1 MRITTNMVYSRNIT
15 SLNNANERLSTAY
28 EQLQSGDKFKTS
40 GEDPSG
46 MSQKMALTKEIDLFK
61 QYGVNGSLLENS
73 LGHEET
79 VLTALNT
86 AMTSAQTLIQKS
98 NDSAVSADDR
108 LAIASE
114 LEGLQKQMFDLMNS
128 KNSQG
133 EFIFGGNQSKT
144 QPFIKDASGNYL
156 FQGDTGQRA
165 DQLLTLRPEELNC
178 IFDTLPTEQGAAL
191 LSSLSA
197 DVAGR
202 LLLRL
207 HASLIGVLQGAIPR
221 RDMLDILRRLG
232 SSERTMLLSRF
243 PEPAQSTFYSLLD
256 WPPESV
262 GANMRHEFLAISD
275 QQTVGSA
282 KQLIH
287 DAWDNAQLF
296 QNLYVVNAEHR
307 LLGSIALKS
316 LLIADPQLPVSD
328 LMDRDT
334 VRINARAD
342 QEMAARLLIDRDIS
356 TLPVEEKGKLVGI
369 FHVDDAADIL
379 ELESTEDA
387 EMQGG
392 SSPLD
397 TPYLQATP
405 WQLWR
410 KRVGW
415 LLILFVAEAYTG
427 TVLRAFEEQLE
438 AAIALAFFIPLLIGT
453 GGNSGTQITTTI
465 VRAMAVGEVSMRNL
479 GTVLKKELS
488 TGLLISAAIAVAA
501 WIRAWSLG
509 VGPEIGMVVT
519 LAIIAIVL
527 WSATVA
533 SIIPMVLRRFR
544 IDPAVVSAPFIATL
558 VDGTGL
564 IIYFEMAK
572 WLLPELQ

>member
-1 MRITTNMVYSRNIT
+1 MKKTQTL
-15 SLNNANERLSTAY
+15 LNRH
-28 EQLQSGDKFKTS
+28 QLLDLA
-40 GEDPSG
+40 
-46 MSQKMALTKEIDLFK
+46 AL
-61 QYGVNGSLLENS
+61 QGWLENN
-73 LGHEET
+73 LDP
-79 VLTALNT
+79 V
-86 AMTSAQTLIQKS
+86 
-98 NDSAVSADDR
+98 
-108 LAIASE
+108 
-114 LEGLQKQMFDLMNS
+114 
-128 KNSQG
+128 
-133 EFIFGGNQSKT
+133 
-144 QPFIKDASGNYL
+144 
-156 FQGDTGQRA
+156 QRA

-316 LLIADPQLPVSD
+316 LLIADPQQPVSD

-519 LAIIAIVL
+519 LTIIAIVL

>member
-1 MRITTNMVYSRNIT
+1 MKKTQTL
-15 SLNNANERLSTAY
+15 LNRH
-28 EQLQSGDKFKTS
+28 QLLDLA
-40 GEDPSG
+40 
-46 MSQKMALTKEIDLFK
+46 AL
-61 QYGVNGSLLENS
+61 QGWLENN
-73 LGHEET
+73 LDP
-79 VLTALNT
+79 V
-86 AMTSAQTLIQKS
+86 
-98 NDSAVSADDR
+98 
-108 LAIASE
+108 
-114 LEGLQKQMFDLMNS
+114 
-128 KNSQG
+128 
-133 EFIFGGNQSKT
+133 
-144 QPFIKDASGNYL
+144 
-156 FQGDTGQRA
+156 QRA
-165 DQLLTLRPEELNC
+165 NQLLTLRPEELNC

-519 LAIIAIVL
+519 LTIIAIVL

>member
-1 MRITTNMVYSRNIT
+1 M
-15 SLNNANERLSTAY
+15 
-28 EQLQSGDKFKTS
+28 KKT
-40 GEDPSG
+40 
-46 MSQKMALTKEIDLFK
+46 
-61 QYGVNGSLLENS
+61 
-73 LGHEET
+73 
-79 VLTALNT
+79 
-86 AMTSAQTLIQKS
+86 QTLLNRHQLL
-98 NDSAVSADDR
+98 D
-108 LAIASE
+108 LAALQGW
-114 LEGLQKQMFDLMNS
+114 LEHNLD
-128 KNSQG
+128 
-133 EFIFGGNQSKT
+133 
-144 QPFIKDASGNYL
+144 PV
-156 FQGDTGQRA
+156 QRA

-178 IFDTLPTEQGAAL
+178 IFDTLPTADGAAL

-197 DVAGR
+197 DCAGR
-202 LLLRL
+202 LLIRL
-207 HASLIGVLQGAIPR
+207 HASIVNVLQGAMPR
-221 RDMLDILRRLG
+221 RDMLAILRRLG
-232 SSERTMLLSRF
+232 SSDCTMLLARF
-243 PEPAQSTFYSLLD
+243 PEQVQSTFYSLLD
-256 WPPESV
+256 WPTESV
-262 GANMRHEFLAISD
+262 GANMRHEFLAIGD
-275 QQTVGSA
+275 QETVGSA

-296 QNLYVVNAEHR
+296 QNLYVVNNDHR
-307 LLGSIALKS
+307 LLGSISLKS
-316 LLIADPQLPVSD
+316 LLIADPQLPVSE
-328 LMDRDT
+328 LMDRET

-342 QEMAARLLIDRDIS
+342 QELAARLLIDRDIS
-356 TLPVEEKGKLVGI
+356 TLPVEDQGKLVGI

-465 VRAMAVGEVSMRNL
+465 VRAMAVGEVSLRNL
-479 GTVLKKELS
+479 GTVLKKEIS
-488 TGLLISAAIAVAA
+488 TGLLISAAIALAA
-501 WIRAWSLG
+501 WVRAWSLG
-509 VGPEIGMVVT
+509 VGPQIGMVVT
-519 LAIIAIVL
+519 LTIIAIVL

-533 SIIPMVLRRFR
+533 SVIPMVLRRFR

-564 IIYFEMAK
+564 IIYFEIAK
-572 WLLPELQ
+572 LLLPELQ

>member
-1 MRITTNMVYSRNIT
+1 M
-15 SLNNANERLSTAY
+15 
-28 EQLQSGDKFKTS
+28 KKT
-40 GEDPSG
+40 
-46 MSQKMALTKEIDLFK
+46 
-61 QYGVNGSLLENS
+61 
-73 LGHEET
+73 
-79 VLTALNT
+79 
-86 AMTSAQTLIQKS
+86 QTLLNRHQLL
-98 NDSAVSADDR
+98 D
-108 LAIASE
+108 LAALQGW
-114 LEGLQKQMFDLMNS
+114 LEHNLD
-128 KNSQG
+128 
-133 EFIFGGNQSKT
+133 
-144 QPFIKDASGNYL
+144 PV
-156 FQGDTGQRA
+156 QRA

-178 IFDTLPTEQGAAL
+178 IFDTLPINEGAAL

-197 DVAGR
+197 DCAGR
-202 LLLRL
+202 LLMRL
-207 HASLIGVLQGAIPR
+207 HASIVSLLQGAMPR
-221 RDMLDILRRLG
+221 RDMLAILRRLG
-232 SSERTMLLSRF
+232 SSDRTMLLARF
-243 PEPAQSTFYSLLD
+243 PEQVQSTFYSLLD
-256 WPPESV
+256 WPTESV
-262 GANMRHEFLAISD
+262 GANMRHEFLAIGD
-275 QQTVGSA
+275 QETVGSA

-296 QNLYVVNAEHR
+296 QNLYVVNNDKR
-307 LLGSIALKS
+307 LLGSISLKS
-316 LLIADPQLPVSD
+316 LLIADPQLPVSE
-328 LMDRDT
+328 LMDREV

-342 QEMAARLLIDRDIS
+342 QELAARLLIDRDLS
-356 TLPVEEKGKLVGI
+356 TLPVEDQGKLVGI

-465 VRAMAVGEVSMRNL
+465 VRAMAVGEVSLRNL
-479 GTVLKKELS
+479 GTVLKKEIS
-488 TGLLISAAIAVAA
+488 TGLLISAAIALAA
-501 WIRAWSLG
+501 WVRAWSLG
-509 VGPEIGMVVT
+509 VGPQIGMVVT
-519 LAIIAIVL
+519 LTIIAIVL

-533 SIIPMVLRRFR
+533 SVIPMVLRRFR
-544 IDPAVVSAPFIATL
+544 IDPAVVSTPFIATL

-564 IIYFEMAK
+564 IIYFEIAK
-572 WLLPELQ
+572 LLLPELQ

>member
-1 MRITTNMVYSRNIT
+1 M
-15 SLNNANERLSTAY
+15 
-28 EQLQSGDKFKTS
+28 KKT
-40 GEDPSG
+40 
-46 MSQKMALTKEIDLFK
+46 
-61 QYGVNGSLLENS
+61 
-73 LGHEET
+73 
-79 VLTALNT
+79 
-86 AMTSAQTLIQKS
+86 QTLLNRHQLL
-98 NDSAVSADDR
+98 D
-108 LAIASE
+108 LAALQGW
-114 LEGLQKQMFDLMNS
+114 LEHNLD
-128 KNSQG
+128 
-133 EFIFGGNQSKT
+133 
-144 QPFIKDASGNYL
+144 PV
-156 FQGDTGQRA
+156 QRA

-178 IFDTLPTEQGAAL
+178 IFDTLPTADGAAL

-197 DVAGR
+197 DCAGR
-202 LLLRL
+202 LLMRL
-207 HASLIGVLQGAIPR
+207 HASIVSVLQGAMPR
-221 RDMLDILRRLG
+221 RDMLAILRRLG
-232 SSERTMLLSRF
+232 SSDRTMLLARF
-243 PEPAQSTFYSLLD
+243 PEQVQSTFYSLLD
-256 WPPESV
+256 WPTESV
-262 GANMRHEFLAISD
+262 GANMRHEFLAIGD
-275 QQTVGSA
+275 QETVGSA

-296 QNLYVVNAEHR
+296 QNLYVVNNDHR
-307 LLGSIALKS
+307 LLGSISLKS
-316 LLIADPQLPVSD
+316 LLIADPQLPVSE
-328 LMDRDT
+328 LMDRET

-342 QEMAARLLIDRDIS
+342 QELAARLLIDRDIS
-356 TLPVEEKGKLVGI
+356 TLPVEDQGKLVGI

-465 VRAMAVGEVSMRNL
+465 VRAMAVGEVSLRNL

-488 TGLLISAAIAVAA
+488 TGLLISAAIALAA
-501 WIRAWSLG
+501 WVRAWSLG
-509 VGPEIGMVVT
+509 VGPQIGMVVT
-519 LAIIAIVL
+519 LTIIAIVL

-533 SIIPMVLRRFR
+533 SVIPMVLRRFR

-564 IIYFEMAK
+564 IIYFEIAK
-572 WLLPELQ
+572 LLLPELQ

>member
-1 MRITTNMVYSRNIT
+1 M
-15 SLNNANERLSTAY
+15 
-28 EQLQSGDKFKTS
+28 KKT
-40 GEDPSG
+40 
-46 MSQKMALTKEIDLFK
+46 
-61 QYGVNGSLLENS
+61 
-73 LGHEET
+73 
-79 VLTALNT
+79 
-86 AMTSAQTLIQKS
+86 QTLLNRHQLL
-98 NDSAVSADDR
+98 D
-108 LAIASE
+108 LAALQGW
-114 LEGLQKQMFDLMNS
+114 LEHNLD
-128 KNSQG
+128 
-133 EFIFGGNQSKT
+133 
-144 QPFIKDASGNYL
+144 PV
-156 FQGDTGQRA
+156 QRA

-178 IFDTLPTEQGAAL
+178 IFDTLPINEGAAL
-191 LSSLSA
+191 LGSLSA
-197 DVAGR
+197 ECAGR
-202 LLLRL
+202 LLMRL
-207 HASLIGVLQGAIPR
+207 HVSIVSLLQGAMPR
-221 RDMLDILRRLG
+221 RDMLAILRRLG
-232 SSERTMLLSRF
+232 SSDRTMLLARF
-243 PEPAQSTFYSLLD
+243 PEQVQSTFYSLLD
-256 WPPESV
+256 WPTESV
-262 GANMRHEFLAISD
+262 GANMRHEFLAIGD
-275 QQTVGSA
+275 QETVGSA

-296 QNLYVVNAEHR
+296 QNLYVVNNDKR
-307 LLGSIALKS
+307 LLGSISLKS
-316 LLIADPQLPVSD
+316 LLIADPQLPVSE
-328 LMDRDT
+328 LMDRET

-342 QEMAARLLIDRDIS
+342 QELAARLLIDRDLS
-356 TLPVEEKGKLVGI
+356 TLPVEDQGKLVGI

-465 VRAMAVGEVSMRNL
+465 VRAMAVGEVSLRNL
-479 GTVLKKELS
+479 GTVLKKEIS
-488 TGLLISAAIAVAA
+488 TGLLISAAIALAA
-501 WIRAWSLG
+501 WVRAWSLG
-509 VGPEIGMVVT
+509 VGPQIGMVVT
-519 LAIIAIVL
+519 LTIIAIVL

-533 SIIPMVLRRFR
+533 SVIPMVLRRFR

-564 IIYFEMAK
+564 IIYFEIAK
-572 WLLPELQ
+572 LLLPELQ

>member
-1 MRITTNMVYSRNIT
+1 MKKTQTL
-15 SLNNANERLSTAY
+15 LNRH
-28 EQLQSGDKFKTS
+28 QLLDLA
-40 GEDPSG
+40 
-46 MSQKMALTKEIDLFK
+46 AL
-61 QYGVNGSLLENS
+61 QGWLENN
-73 LGHEET
+73 LDP
-79 VLTALNT
+79 V
-86 AMTSAQTLIQKS
+86 
-98 NDSAVSADDR
+98 
-108 LAIASE
+108 
-114 LEGLQKQMFDLMNS
+114 
-128 KNSQG
+128 
-133 EFIFGGNQSKT
+133 
-144 QPFIKDASGNYL
+144 
-156 FQGDTGQRA
+156 QRA

-519 LAIIAIVL
+519 LTIIAIVL

-572 WLLPELQ
+572 LLLPELQ

>member
-1 MRITTNMVYSRNIT
+1 M
-15 SLNNANERLSTAY
+15 
-28 EQLQSGDKFKTS
+28 KKT
-40 GEDPSG
+40 
-46 MSQKMALTKEIDLFK
+46 
-61 QYGVNGSLLENS
+61 
-73 LGHEET
+73 
-79 VLTALNT
+79 
-86 AMTSAQTLIQKS
+86 QTLLNRHQLL
-98 NDSAVSADDR
+98 D
-108 LAIASE
+108 LAALQGW
-114 LEGLQKQMFDLMNS
+114 LEHNLD
-128 KNSQG
+128 
-133 EFIFGGNQSKT
+133 
-144 QPFIKDASGNYL
+144 PV
-156 FQGDTGQRA
+156 QRA

-178 IFDTLPTEQGAAL
+178 IFDTLPINEGAAL

-197 DVAGR
+197 DCAGR
-202 LLLRL
+202 LLMRL
-207 HASLIGVLQGAIPR
+207 HASIVSLLQGAMPR
-221 RDMLDILRRLG
+221 RDMLAILRRLG
-232 SSERTMLLSRF
+232 SSDRTMLLARF
-243 PEPAQSTFYSLLD
+243 PEQVQSTFYSLLD
-256 WPPESV
+256 WPTESV
-262 GANMRHEFLAISD
+262 GANMRHEFLAIGD
-275 QQTVGSA
+275 QETVGSA

-296 QNLYVVNAEHR
+296 KHLYVVNNDKR
-307 LLGSIALKS
+307 LHGSISLKS
-316 LLIADPQLPVSD
+316 LLIADPQLPVSE
-328 LMDRDT
+328 LMDRET

-342 QEMAARLLIDRDIS
+342 QELAARLLIDRDLS
-356 TLPVEEKGKLVGI
+356 TLPVEDQGKLVGI

-465 VRAMAVGEVSMRNL
+465 VRAMAVGEVSLRNL
-479 GTVLKKELS
+479 GTVLKKEIS
-488 TGLLISAAIAVAA
+488 TGLLISAAIALAA
-501 WIRAWSLG
+501 WVRAWSLG
-509 VGPEIGMVVT
+509 VGPQIGMVVT
-519 LAIIAIVL
+519 LTIIAIVL

-533 SIIPMVLRRFR
+533 SVIPMVLRRFR

-564 IIYFEMAK
+564 IIYFEIAK
-572 WLLPELQ
+572 LLLPELQ

>member
-1 MRITTNMVYSRNIT
+1 MKKTHTL
-15 SLNNANERLSTAY
+15 LNRH
-28 EQLQSGDKFKTS
+28 QLLDLAALQGWLAHNL
-40 GEDPSG
+40 DPV
-46 MSQKMALTKEIDLFK
+46 A
-61 QYGVNGSLLENS
+61 
-73 LGHEET
+73 
-79 VLTALNT
+79 
-86 AMTSAQTLIQKS
+86 
-98 NDSAVSADDR
+98 
-108 LAIASE
+108 
-114 LEGLQKQMFDLMNS
+114 
-128 KNSQG
+128 
-133 EFIFGGNQSKT
+133 
-144 QPFIKDASGNYL
+144 
-156 FQGDTGQRA
+156 RA

-178 IFDTLPTEQGAAL
+178 IFDTLPMAEGAAL
-191 LSSLSA
+191 LGSLPPDCA
-197 DVAGR
+197 AR

-207 HASLIGVLQGAIPR
+207 HASLVGLLQGAMPR
-221 RDMLDILRRLG
+221 RELLAILRRLN
-232 SSERTMLLSRF
+232 ERDRDTLLSRF
-243 PEPAQSTFYSLLD
+243 PESVRASFQSLLD
-256 WPPESV
+256 WPSESV
-262 GANMRHEFLAISD
+262 GANMRHEYLAIGERE
-275 QQTVGSA
+275 TVGRA

-296 QNLYVVNAEHR
+296 QHLYVVNEGQQ
-307 LLGSIALKS
+307 LLGSVSLKS
-316 LLIADPQLPVSD
+316 LLIADPLRPVSE
-328 LMDRDT
+328 LMDREA

-342 QEMAARLLIDRDIS
+342 QELAARLLIDRDIS
-356 TLPVEEKGKLVGI
+356 SLPVEEQGRLVGI

-387 EMQGG
+387 ELQGG

-397 TPYLQATP
+397 TPYLQASP

-465 VRAMAVGEVSMRNL
+465 VRAMAVGEVSLRNL

-488 TGLLISAAIAVAA
+488 TGLLISVAIAIAA
-501 WIRAWSLG
+501 WVRAWSLG

-519 LAIIAIVL
+519 LTIIAIVL

-533 SIIPMVLRRFR
+533 SVIPMVLRRLR
-544 IDPAVVSAPFIATL
+544 IDPAVVSAPFISTL

-564 IIYFEMAK
+564 IIYFEIAK

>member
-1 MRITTNMVYSRNIT
+1 M
-15 SLNNANERLSTAY
+15 
-28 EQLQSGDKFKTS
+28 KKT
-40 GEDPSG
+40 
-46 MSQKMALTKEIDLFK
+46 
-61 QYGVNGSLLENS
+61 
-73 LGHEET
+73 
-79 VLTALNT
+79 
-86 AMTSAQTLIQKS
+86 QTLLNRHQLL
-98 NDSAVSADDR
+98 D
-108 LAIASE
+108 LAALQGW
-114 LEGLQKQMFDLMNS
+114 LEHNLD
-128 KNSQG
+128 
-133 EFIFGGNQSKT
+133 
-144 QPFIKDASGNYL
+144 PV
-156 FQGDTGQRA
+156 QRA

-178 IFDTLPTEQGAAL
+178 IFDTLPTADGAVL

-197 DVAGR
+197 DCAGR
-202 LLLRL
+202 LLMRL
-207 HASLIGVLQGAIPR
+207 HASIVSVLQGAMPR
-221 RDMLDILRRLG
+221 RDMLAILRRLG
-232 SSERTMLLSRF
+232 RSDRTMLLARF
-243 PEPAQSTFYSLLD
+243 PEQVQSTFYSLLD
-256 WPPESV
+256 WPTESV
-262 GANMRHEFLAISD
+262 GANMRHEFLAIGD
-275 QQTVGSA
+275 QETVGSA

-296 QNLYVVNAEHR
+296 QNLYVVNNDHR
-307 LLGSIALKS
+307 LLGSISLKS
-316 LLIADPQLPVSD
+316 LLIADPQLPVSE
-328 LMDRDT
+328 LMDRET

-342 QEMAARLLIDRDIS
+342 QELAARLLIDRDIS
-356 TLPVEEKGKLVGI
+356 TLPVEDQGKLVGI

-465 VRAMAVGEVSMRNL
+465 VRAMAVGEVSLRNL
-479 GTVLKKELS
+479 GTVLKKEIS
-488 TGLLISAAIAVAA
+488 TGLLISAAIALAA
-501 WIRAWSLG
+501 WVRAWSLG
-509 VGPEIGMVVT
+509 VGPQIGMVVT
-519 LAIIAIVL
+519 LTIIAIVL

-533 SIIPMVLRRFR
+533 SVIPMVLRRFR

-564 IIYFEMAK
+564 IIYFEIAK
-572 WLLPELQ
+572 LLLPELQ

>member
-1 MRITTNMVYSRNIT
+1 MKKTQTL
-15 SLNNANERLSTAY
+15 LNRH
-28 EQLQSGDKFKTS
+28 QLLDLA
-40 GEDPSG
+40 
-46 MSQKMALTKEIDLFK
+46 AL
-61 QYGVNGSLLENS
+61 QGWLENN
-73 LGHEET
+73 LDP
-79 VLTALNT
+79 V
-86 AMTSAQTLIQKS
+86 
-98 NDSAVSADDR
+98 
-108 LAIASE
+108 
-114 LEGLQKQMFDLMNS
+114 
-128 KNSQG
+128 
-133 EFIFGGNQSKT
+133 
-144 QPFIKDASGNYL
+144 
-156 FQGDTGQRA
+156 QRA

-316 LLIADPQLPVSD
+316 LLIADPQLPVCD

-465 VRAMAVGEVSMRNL
+465 VRAMAVGEVSLKNL

-519 LAIIAIVL
+519 LTIIAIVL

>member
-1 MRITTNMVYSRNIT
+1 MKKTQTL
-15 SLNNANERLSTAY
+15 LNRH
-28 EQLQSGDKFKTS
+28 QLLDLA
-40 GEDPSG
+40 
-46 MSQKMALTKEIDLFK
+46 AL
-61 QYGVNGSLLENS
+61 QGWLENN
-73 LGHEET
+73 LDP
-79 VLTALNT
+79 V
-86 AMTSAQTLIQKS
+86 
-98 NDSAVSADDR
+98 
-108 LAIASE
+108 
-114 LEGLQKQMFDLMNS
+114 
-128 KNSQG
+128 
-133 EFIFGGNQSKT
+133 
-144 QPFIKDASGNYL
+144 
-156 FQGDTGQRA
+156 QRA

-243 PEPAQSTFYSLLD
+243 SEPAQSTFYSLLD

-465 VRAMAVGEVSMRNL
+465 VRAIAVGEVSMRNL

-519 LAIIAIVL
+519 LTIIAIVL

-572 WLLPELQ
+572 WLLPELPFCLSVYGVEKGDQLSWNSSGQPCS

>member
-1 MRITTNMVYSRNIT
+1 M
-15 SLNNANERLSTAY
+15 
-28 EQLQSGDKFKTS
+28 KKT
-40 GEDPSG
+40 
-46 MSQKMALTKEIDLFK
+46 
-61 QYGVNGSLLENS
+61 
-73 LGHEET
+73 
-79 VLTALNT
+79 
-86 AMTSAQTLIQKS
+86 QTLLNRHQLL
-98 NDSAVSADDR
+98 D
-108 LAIASE
+108 LAALQGW
-114 LEGLQKQMFDLMNS
+114 LEHNLD
-128 KNSQG
+128 
-133 EFIFGGNQSKT
+133 
-144 QPFIKDASGNYL
+144 PV
-156 FQGDTGQRA
+156 QRA

-178 IFDTLPTEQGAAL
+178 IFDTLPINEGAAL

-197 DVAGR
+197 ECAGR
-202 LLLRL
+202 LLMRL
-207 HASLIGVLQGAIPR
+207 HVSIVSLLQGAMPR
-221 RDMLDILRRLG
+221 RDMLAILRRLG
-232 SSERTMLLSRF
+232 SSDRTMLLARF
-243 PEPAQSTFYSLLD
+243 PEQVQSTFYSLLD
-256 WPPESV
+256 WPTESV
-262 GANMRHEFLAISD
+262 GANMRHEFLAIGD
-275 QQTVGSA
+275 QETVGSA

-296 QNLYVVNAEHR
+296 QNLYVVNNDKR
-307 LLGSIALKS
+307 LLGSISLKS
-316 LLIADPQLPVSD
+316 LLIADPQLPVSE
-328 LMDRDT
+328 LMDREV

-342 QEMAARLLIDRDIS
+342 QELAARLLIDRDLS
-356 TLPVEEKGKLVGI
+356 TLPVEDQGKLVGI

-465 VRAMAVGEVSMRNL
+465 VRAMAVGEVSLRNL
-479 GTVLKKELS
+479 GTVLKKEIS
-488 TGLLISAAIAVAA
+488 TGLLISAAIALAA
-501 WIRAWSLG
+501 WVRACSLG
-509 VGPEIGMVVT
+509 VGPQIGMVVT
-519 LAIIAIVL
+519 LTIIAIVL

-533 SIIPMVLRRFR
+533 SVIPMVLRRFR

-564 IIYFEMAK
+564 IIYFEIAK
-572 WLLPELQ
+572 LLLPELQ

>member
-1 MRITTNMVYSRNIT
+1 M
-15 SLNNANERLSTAY
+15 
-28 EQLQSGDKFKTS
+28 KKT
-40 GEDPSG
+40 
-46 MSQKMALTKEIDLFK
+46 
-61 QYGVNGSLLENS
+61 
-73 LGHEET
+73 
-79 VLTALNT
+79 
-86 AMTSAQTLIQKS
+86 QTLLNRHQLL
-98 NDSAVSADDR
+98 D
-108 LAIASE
+108 LAALQGW
-114 LEGLQKQMFDLMNS
+114 LEHNLD
-128 KNSQG
+128 
-133 EFIFGGNQSKT
+133 
-144 QPFIKDASGNYL
+144 PV
-156 FQGDTGQRA
+156 QRA

-178 IFDTLPTEQGAAL
+178 IFDTLPTAEGAAL

-197 DVAGR
+197 DCAGR
-202 LLLRL
+202 LLMRL
-207 HASLIGVLQGAIPR
+207 HASIVSVLQGAMPR
-221 RDMLDILRRLG
+221 RDMLAILRRLG
-232 SSERTMLLSRF
+232 SSDRTMLLARF
-243 PEPAQSTFYSLLD
+243 PEQVQSTFYSLLD
-256 WPPESV
+256 WPTESV
-262 GANMRHEFLAISD
+262 GANMRHEFLAIGD
-275 QQTVGSA
+275 QETVGSA

-296 QNLYVVNAEHR
+296 QNLYVVNNDLR
-307 LLGSIALKS
+307 LLGSISLKS
-316 LLIADPQLPVSD
+316 LLIADPQLPVSE
-328 LMDRDT
+328 LMDRET

-342 QEMAARLLIDRDIS
+342 QELASRLLIDRDIS
-356 TLPVEEKGKLVGI
+356 TLPVEDQGKLVGI

-465 VRAMAVGEVSMRNL
+465 VRAMAVGEVSLRNL
-479 GTVLKKELS
+479 GTVLKKEIS
-488 TGLLISAAIAVAA
+488 TGLLISAAIALAA
-501 WIRAWSLG
+501 WVRAWSLG
-509 VGPEIGMVVT
+509 VGPQIGMVVT
-519 LAIIAIVL
+519 LTIIAIVL

-533 SIIPMVLRRFR
+533 SVIPMVLRRFR

-564 IIYFEMAK
+564 IIYFEIAK
-572 WLLPELQ
+572 LLLPELQ

>member
-1 MRITTNMVYSRNIT
+1 MKKTQTL
-15 SLNNANERLSTAY
+15 LNRH
-28 EQLQSGDKFKTS
+28 QLLDLA
-40 GEDPSG
+40 
-46 MSQKMALTKEIDLFK
+46 AL
-61 QYGVNGSLLENS
+61 QGWLENN
-73 LGHEET
+73 LDP
-79 VLTALNT
+79 V
-86 AMTSAQTLIQKS
+86 
-98 NDSAVSADDR
+98 
-108 LAIASE
+108 
-114 LEGLQKQMFDLMNS
+114 
-128 KNSQG
+128 
-133 EFIFGGNQSKT
+133 
-144 QPFIKDASGNYL
+144 
-156 FQGDTGQRA
+156 QRA

-178 IFDTLPTEQGAAL
+178 IFDTLPIVEGVAL
-191 LSSLSA
+191 LNSLSGEC
-197 DVAGR
+197 AGR
-202 LLLRL
+202 LLMRL
-207 HASLIGVLQGAIPR
+207 HASIVGLLQGAMPR

-232 SSERTMLLSRF
+232 SSDRTMLLSRF
-243 PEPAQSTFYSLLD
+243 PEPVQSTFYSLLD
-256 WPPESV
+256 WPTESV
-262 GANMRHEFLAISD
+262 GANMRHEFLAIGD
-275 QQTVGSA
+275 QDTVGSA

-296 QNLYVVNAEHR
+296 QHLYVVNTEHR

-316 LLIADPQLPVSD
+316 LLIADPLLPVSE

-342 QEMAARLLIDRDIS
+342 QELAARLLIDRDIS
-356 TLPVEEKGKLVGI
+356 TLPVEEQGKLVGI

-465 VRAMAVGEVSMRNL
+465 VRAMAVGEVSLRNL

-488 TGLLISAAIAVAA
+488 TGLLISGAIAMAA
-501 WIRAWSLG
+501 WVRAWSLG

-519 LAIIAIVL
+519 FTIIAIVL

-533 SIIPMVLRRFR
+533 SIIPMVLRRFG

>member
-1 MRITTNMVYSRNIT
+1 M
-15 SLNNANERLSTAY
+15 
-28 EQLQSGDKFKTS
+28 KKT
-40 GEDPSG
+40 
-46 MSQKMALTKEIDLFK
+46 
-61 QYGVNGSLLENS
+61 
-73 LGHEET
+73 
-79 VLTALNT
+79 
-86 AMTSAQTLIQKS
+86 QTLLNRHQLL
-98 NDSAVSADDR
+98 D
-108 LAIASE
+108 LAALQGW
-114 LEGLQKQMFDLMNS
+114 LEHNLD
-128 KNSQG
+128 
-133 EFIFGGNQSKT
+133 
-144 QPFIKDASGNYL
+144 PV
-156 FQGDTGQRA
+156 QRA

-178 IFDTLPTEQGAAL
+178 IFDTLPTADGAAL

-197 DVAGR
+197 DCAGR
-202 LLLRL
+202 LLMRL
-207 HASLIGVLQGAIPR
+207 HASIVSVLQGAMPR
-221 RDMLDILRRLG
+221 RDMLAILRRLG
-232 SSERTMLLSRF
+232 SSDRTMLLARF
-243 PEPAQSTFYSLLD
+243 PEQVQSTFYSLLD
-256 WPPESV
+256 WPTESV
-262 GANMRHEFLAISD
+262 GANMRHEFLAIGD
-275 QQTVGSA
+275 QETVGSA

-296 QNLYVVNAEHR
+296 QNLYVVNNDHR
-307 LLGSIALKS
+307 LLGSISLKS
-316 LLIADPQLPVSD
+316 LLIAYPQLPVSE
-328 LMDRDT
+328 LMDRET

-342 QEMAARLLIDRDIS
+342 QELAARLLIDRDIS
-356 TLPVEEKGKLVGI
+356 TLPVEDQGKLVGI

-465 VRAMAVGEVSMRNL
+465 VRAMAVGEVSLRNL
-479 GTVLKKELS
+479 GTVLKKEIS
-488 TGLLISAAIAVAA
+488 TGLLISAAIALAA
-501 WIRAWSLG
+501 WVRAWSLG
-509 VGPEIGMVVT
+509 VGPQIGMVVT
-519 LAIIAIVL
+519 LTIIAIVL

-533 SIIPMVLRRFR
+533 SVIPMVLRRFR

-564 IIYFEMAK
+564 IIYFEIAK
-572 WLLPELQ
+572 LLLPELQ

>member
-1 MRITTNMVYSRNIT
+1 MKKTQTL
-15 SLNNANERLSTAY
+15 LNRH
-28 EQLQSGDKFKTS
+28 QLLDLA
-40 GEDPSG
+40 
-46 MSQKMALTKEIDLFK
+46 AL
-61 QYGVNGSLLENS
+61 QGWLENN
-73 LGHEET
+73 LDP
-79 VLTALNT
+79 V
-86 AMTSAQTLIQKS
+86 
-98 NDSAVSADDR
+98 
-108 LAIASE
+108 
-114 LEGLQKQMFDLMNS
+114 
-128 KNSQG
+128 
-133 EFIFGGNQSKT
+133 
-144 QPFIKDASGNYL
+144 
-156 FQGDTGQRA
+156 QRA

-178 IFDTLPTEQGAAL
+178 IFDTLPIAEGVAL
-191 LSSLSA
+191 LNSLSA
-197 DVAGR
+197 ECAGR
-202 LLLRL
+202 LLMRL
-207 HASLIGVLQGAIPR
+207 HASIVGLLQGAMPR

-232 SSERTMLLSRF
+232 SSDRTMLLSRF
-243 PEPAQSTFYSLLD
+243 PEPVQSTFYSLLD
-256 WPPESV
+256 WPTESV
-262 GANMRHEFLAISD
+262 GANMRHEFLAIGD
-275 QQTVGSA
+275 QDTVGSA

-296 QNLYVVNAEHR
+296 QHLYVVNTEHR

-316 LLIADPQLPVSD
+316 LLIADPLLPVSE

-342 QEMAARLLIDRDIS
+342 QELAARLLIDRDIS
-356 TLPVEEKGKLVGI
+356 TLPVEEQGKLVGI

-465 VRAMAVGEVSMRNL
+465 VRAMAVGEVSLRNL

-488 TGLLISAAIAVAA
+488 TGLLISGAIAMAA
-501 WIRAWSLG
+501 WVRAWSLG

-519 LAIIAIVL
+519 FTIIAIVL

-533 SIIPMVLRRFR
+533 SIIPMVLRRFG

>member
-1 MRITTNMVYSRNIT
+1 MKKTHTL
-15 SLNNANERLSTAY
+15 LNRH
-28 EQLQSGDKFKTS
+28 QLLDLAALQGWLDHNL
-40 GEDPSG
+40 DP
-46 MSQKMALTKEIDLFK
+46 
-61 QYGVNGSLLENS
+61 V
-73 LGHEET
+73 
-79 VLTALNT
+79 
-86 AMTSAQTLIQKS
+86 
-98 NDSAVSADDR
+98 
-108 LAIASE
+108 
-114 LEGLQKQMFDLMNS
+114 
-128 KNSQG
+128 
-133 EFIFGGNQSKT
+133 
-144 QPFIKDASGNYL
+144 
-156 FQGDTGQRA
+156 QRA

-178 IFDTLPTEQGAAL
+178 VFDTLPAPRGATL
-191 LSSLSA
+191 LTSLSA
-197 DVAGR
+197 ESAGQ

-207 HASLIGVLQGAIPR
+207 HGSIVGVLQEAIPR
-221 RDMLDILRRLG
+221 RDMVAILRKLG
-232 SSERTMLLSRF
+232 SQDRTRLLARF
-243 PEPAQSTFYSLLD
+243 PTQAQAIYASLLD
-256 WPPESV
+256 WPSESV
-262 GANMRHEFLAISD
+262 GANMRHEYLAVD
-275 QQTVGSA
+275 QGTTVESA
-282 KQLIH
+282 KRLIH
-287 DAWDNAQLF
+287 DAWDKAQLF
-296 QNLYVVNAEHR
+296 QHLYVVDGEQR
-307 LLGSIALKS
+307 LLGSVSLKS
-316 LLIADPQLPVSD
+316 LLIADPLRPVSE
-328 LMDRDT
+328 LMEREV

-342 QEMAARLLIDRDIS
+342 QELAARLLIDRDIS
-356 TLPVEEKGKLVGI
+356 TLPVEDQGRLVGV

-387 EMQGG
+387 ELQGG

-465 VRAMAVGEVSMRNL
+465 VRAMAVGEVSLRNL

-488 TGLLISAAIAVAA
+488 TGLLISVAIAIAA
-501 WIRAWSLG
+501 WVRAWSLG

-519 LAIIAIVL
+519 LTIIAIVL

-533 SIIPMVLRRFR
+533 SIIPMVLRRLR
-544 IDPAVVSAPFIATL
+544 IDPAVVSAPFISTL

-564 IIYFEMAK
+564 IIYFEIAK

>member
-1 MRITTNMVYSRNIT
+1 M
-15 SLNNANERLSTAY
+15 
-28 EQLQSGDKFKTS
+28 KKT
-40 GEDPSG
+40 
-46 MSQKMALTKEIDLFK
+46 
-61 QYGVNGSLLENS
+61 
-73 LGHEET
+73 
-79 VLTALNT
+79 
-86 AMTSAQTLIQKS
+86 QTLLNRHQLL
-98 NDSAVSADDR
+98 D
-108 LAIASE
+108 LAALQGW
-114 LEGLQKQMFDLMNS
+114 LEHNLD
-128 KNSQG
+128 
-133 EFIFGGNQSKT
+133 
-144 QPFIKDASGNYL
+144 PV
-156 FQGDTGQRA
+156 QRA

-178 IFDTLPTEQGAAL
+178 IFDTLPTADGAAL

-197 DVAGR
+197 DCAGR
-202 LLLRL
+202 LLMRL
-207 HASLIGVLQGAIPR
+207 HASIVSVLQGAMPR
-221 RDMLDILRRLG
+221 RDMLTILRRLG
-232 SSERTMLLSRF
+232 SSDRTMLLARF
-243 PEPAQSTFYSLLD
+243 PEQVQSTFYSLLD
-256 WPPESV
+256 WPTESV
-262 GANMRHEFLAISD
+262 GANMRHEFLAIGD
-275 QQTVGSA
+275 QETVGSA

-296 QNLYVVNAEHR
+296 QNLYVVNNDHR
-307 LLGSIALKS
+307 LLGSISLKS
-316 LLIADPQLPVSD
+316 LLIADPQLPVSE
-328 LMDRDT
+328 LMDRET

-342 QEMAARLLIDRDIS
+342 QELAARLLIDRDIS
-356 TLPVEEKGKLVGI
+356 TLPVEDQGKLVGI

-465 VRAMAVGEVSMRNL
+465 VRAMAVGEVSLRNL
-479 GTVLKKELS
+479 GTVLKKEIS
-488 TGLLISAAIAVAA
+488 TGLLISAAIALAA
-501 WIRAWSLG
+501 WVRAWSLG
-509 VGPEIGMVVT
+509 VGPQIGMVVT
-519 LAIIAIVL
+519 LTIIAIVL

-533 SIIPMVLRRFR
+533 SVIPMVLRRFR

-564 IIYFEMAK
+564 IIYFEIAK
-572 WLLPELQ
+572 LLLPELQ

>member
-1 MRITTNMVYSRNIT
+1 MKKTHTL
-15 SLNNANERLSTAY
+15 LNRH
-28 EQLQSGDKFKTS
+28 QLLDLAALQGWLAHNL
-40 GEDPSG
+40 DPV
-46 MSQKMALTKEIDLFK
+46 A
-61 QYGVNGSLLENS
+61 
-73 LGHEET
+73 
-79 VLTALNT
+79 
-86 AMTSAQTLIQKS
+86 
-98 NDSAVSADDR
+98 
-108 LAIASE
+108 
-114 LEGLQKQMFDLMNS
+114 
-128 KNSQG
+128 
-133 EFIFGGNQSKT
+133 
-144 QPFIKDASGNYL
+144 
-156 FQGDTGQRA
+156 RA

-178 IFDTLPTEQGAAL
+178 IFDTLPMAEGAAL
-191 LSSLSA
+191 LGSLPPDCA
-197 DVAGR
+197 AR

-207 HASLIGVLQGAIPR
+207 HASLVGLLQGAMPR
-221 RDMLDILRRLG
+221 RELLAILRRLN
-232 SSERTMLLSRF
+232 ERDRDTLLSRF
-243 PEPAQSTFYSLLD
+243 PESVRASFQSLLD
-256 WPPESV
+256 WPSESV
-262 GANMRHEFLAISD
+262 GANMRHEYLAIGERE
-275 QQTVGSA
+275 TVGRA

-296 QNLYVVNAEHR
+296 QHLYVVNEGQQ
-307 LLGSIALKS
+307 LLGSVSLKS
-316 LLIADPQLPVSD
+316 LLIAAPLRPVSE
-328 LMDRDT
+328 LMDREA

-342 QEMAARLLIDRDIS
+342 QELAARLLIDRDIS
-356 TLPVEEKGKLVGI
+356 SLPVEEQGRLVGI

-387 EMQGG
+387 ELQGG

-397 TPYLQATP
+397 TPYLQASP

-465 VRAMAVGEVSMRNL
+465 VRAMAVGEVSLRNL

-488 TGLLISAAIAVAA
+488 TGLLISVAIAIAA
-501 WIRAWSLG
+501 WVRAWSLG

-519 LAIIAIVL
+519 LTIIAIVL

-533 SIIPMVLRRFR
+533 SVIPMVLRRLR
-544 IDPAVVSAPFIATL
+544 IDPAVVSAPFISTL

-564 IIYFEMAK
+564 IIYFEIAK

>member
-1 MRITTNMVYSRNIT
+1 M
-15 SLNNANERLSTAY
+15 
-28 EQLQSGDKFKTS
+28 KKT
-40 GEDPSG
+40 
-46 MSQKMALTKEIDLFK
+46 
-61 QYGVNGSLLENS
+61 
-73 LGHEET
+73 
-79 VLTALNT
+79 
-86 AMTSAQTLIQKS
+86 QTLLNRHQLL
-98 NDSAVSADDR
+98 D
-108 LAIASE
+108 LAALQGW
-114 LEGLQKQMFDLMNS
+114 LEHNLD
-128 KNSQG
+128 
-133 EFIFGGNQSKT
+133 
-144 QPFIKDASGNYL
+144 PV
-156 FQGDTGQRA
+156 QRA

-178 IFDTLPTEQGAAL
+178 IFDTLPINEGAAL
-191 LSSLSA
+191 LGSLSA
-197 DVAGR
+197 ECAGR
-202 LLLRL
+202 LLMRL
-207 HASLIGVLQGAIPR
+207 HVSIVSLLQGAMPR
-221 RDMLDILRRLG
+221 RDMLAILRRLG
-232 SSERTMLLSRF
+232 CSDRTMLLARF
-243 PEPAQSTFYSLLD
+243 PEQVQSTFYSLLD
-256 WPPESV
+256 WPTESV
-262 GANMRHEFLAISD
+262 GANMRHEFLAIGD
-275 QQTVGSA
+275 QETVGSA

-296 QNLYVVNAEHR
+296 QNLYVVNNDKR
-307 LLGSIALKS
+307 LLGSISLKS
-316 LLIADPQLPVSD
+316 LLIADPQLPVSE
-328 LMDRDT
+328 LMDREV

-342 QEMAARLLIDRDIS
+342 QELAARLLIDRDLS
-356 TLPVEEKGKLVGI
+356 TLPVEDQGKLVGI

-465 VRAMAVGEVSMRNL
+465 VRAMAVGEVSLRNL
-479 GTVLKKELS
+479 GTVLKKEIS
-488 TGLLISAAIAVAA
+488 TGLLISAAIALAA
-501 WIRAWSLG
+501 WVRAWSLG
-509 VGPEIGMVVT
+509 VGPQIGMVVT
-519 LAIIAIVL
+519 LTIIAIVL

-533 SIIPMVLRRFR
+533 SVIPMVLRRFR

-564 IIYFEMAK
+564 IIYFEIAK
-572 WLLPELQ
+572 LLLPELQ

>member
-1 MRITTNMVYSRNIT
+1 
-15 SLNNANERLSTAY
+15 
-28 EQLQSGDKFKTS
+28 
-40 GEDPSG
+40 DP
-46 MSQKMALTKEIDLFK
+46 
-61 QYGVNGSLLENS
+61 V
-73 LGHEET
+73 
-79 VLTALNT
+79 
-86 AMTSAQTLIQKS
+86 
-98 NDSAVSADDR
+98 
-108 LAIASE
+108 
-114 LEGLQKQMFDLMNS
+114 
-128 KNSQG
+128 
-133 EFIFGGNQSKT
+133 
-144 QPFIKDASGNYL
+144 
-156 FQGDTGQRA
+156 QRA

-178 IFDTLPTEQGAAL
+178 IFDTLPTDQGAAL

-519 LAIIAIVL
+519 LTIIAIVL

>member
-1 MRITTNMVYSRNIT
+1 MKKTQTL
-15 SLNNANERLSTAY
+15 LNRH
-28 EQLQSGDKFKTS
+28 QLLDLA
-40 GEDPSG
+40 
-46 MSQKMALTKEIDLFK
+46 AL
-61 QYGVNGSLLENS
+61 QGWLENN
-73 LGHEET
+73 LDP
-79 VLTALNT
+79 V
-86 AMTSAQTLIQKS
+86 
-98 NDSAVSADDR
+98 
-108 LAIASE
+108 
-114 LEGLQKQMFDLMNS
+114 
-128 KNSQG
+128 
-133 EFIFGGNQSKT
+133 
-144 QPFIKDASGNYL
+144 
-156 FQGDTGQRA
+156 QRA

-296 QNLYVVNAEHR
+296 QNLYVVNAEYR

-519 LAIIAIVL
+519 LTIIAIVL

>member
-1 MRITTNMVYSRNIT
+1 MKKTQTL
-15 SLNNANERLSTAY
+15 LNRH
-28 EQLQSGDKFKTS
+28 QLLDLA
-40 GEDPSG
+40 
-46 MSQKMALTKEIDLFK
+46 AL
-61 QYGVNGSLLENS
+61 QGWLENN
-73 LGHEET
+73 LDP
-79 VLTALNT
+79 V
-86 AMTSAQTLIQKS
+86 
-98 NDSAVSADDR
+98 
-108 LAIASE
+108 
-114 LEGLQKQMFDLMNS
+114 
-128 KNSQG
+128 
-133 EFIFGGNQSKT
+133 
-144 QPFIKDASGNYL
+144 
-156 FQGDTGQRA
+156 QRA

-178 IFDTLPTEQGAAL
+178 IFDTLPIAEGAAL

-197 DVAGR
+197 DCAGR
-202 LLLRL
+202 LLMRL
-207 HASLIGVLQGAIPR
+207 HASIVGLLQGAMPR
-221 RDMLDILRRLG
+221 RDMLAILRRLG
-232 SSERTMLLSRF
+232 SSDRTMLLSRF
-243 PEPAQSTFYSLLD
+243 SEPVQSTFYSLLD
-256 WPPESV
+256 WPTESV
-262 GANMRHEFLAISD
+262 GANMRHEFLAIGD
-275 QQTVGSA
+275 QETVGSA

-296 QNLYVVNAEHR
+296 QHLYVVNTENR

-316 LLIADPQLPVSD
+316 LLIADPLLPVSE
-328 LMDRDT
+328 LMDRDA

-342 QEMAARLLIDRDIS
+342 QELAARLLIDRDIS
-356 TLPVEEKGKLVGI
+356 TLPVEEQGKLVGI

-410 KRVGW
+410 KRIGW

-519 LAIIAIVL
+519 FTIIAIVL

-572 WLLPELQ
+572 LLLPELQ

>member
-1 MRITTNMVYSRNIT
+1 M
-15 SLNNANERLSTAY
+15 
-28 EQLQSGDKFKTS
+28 KKT
-40 GEDPSG
+40 
-46 MSQKMALTKEIDLFK
+46 
-61 QYGVNGSLLENS
+61 
-73 LGHEET
+73 
-79 VLTALNT
+79 
-86 AMTSAQTLIQKS
+86 QTLLNRHQLL
-98 NDSAVSADDR
+98 D
-108 LAIASE
+108 LAALQGW
-114 LEGLQKQMFDLMNS
+114 LEHNLD
-128 KNSQG
+128 
-133 EFIFGGNQSKT
+133 
-144 QPFIKDASGNYL
+144 PV
-156 FQGDTGQRA
+156 QRA

-178 IFDTLPTEQGAAL
+178 IFDTLPINEGAAL
-191 LSSLSA
+191 LGSLSA
-197 DVAGR
+197 ECAGR
-202 LLLRL
+202 LLMRL
-207 HASLIGVLQGAIPR
+207 HVSIVSLLQGAMPR
-221 RDMLDILRRLG
+221 RDMLAILRRLG
-232 SSERTMLLSRF
+232 SSDRTMLLARF
-243 PEPAQSTFYSLLD
+243 PEQVQSTFYSLLD
-256 WPPESV
+256 WPTESV
-262 GANMRHEFLAISD
+262 GANMRHEFLAIGD
-275 QQTVGSA
+275 QETVGSA

-296 QNLYVVNAEHR
+296 QNLYVVNNDKR
-307 LLGSIALKS
+307 LLGSISLKS
-316 LLIADPQLPVSD
+316 LLIADPQLPVSE
-328 LMDRDT
+328 LMDREV

-342 QEMAARLLIDRDIS
+342 QELAARLLIDRDLS
-356 TLPVEEKGKLVGI
+356 TLPVEDQGKLVGI

-465 VRAMAVGEVSMRNL
+465 VRAMAVGEVSLRNL
-479 GTVLKKELS
+479 GTVLKKEIS
-488 TGLLISAAIAVAA
+488 TGLLISAAIALAA
-501 WIRAWSLG
+501 WVRAWSLG
-509 VGPEIGMVVT
+509 GGPQIGMVVT
-519 LAIIAIVL
+519 LTIIAIVL

-533 SIIPMVLRRFR
+533 SVIPMVLRRFR

-564 IIYFEMAK
+564 IIYFEIAK
-572 WLLPELQ
+572 LLLPELQ

>member
-1 MRITTNMVYSRNIT
+1 MKKTQTL
-15 SLNNANERLSTAY
+15 LNRH
-28 EQLQSGDKFKTS
+28 QLLDLA
-40 GEDPSG
+40 
-46 MSQKMALTKEIDLFK
+46 AL
-61 QYGVNGSLLENS
+61 QGWLENN
-73 LGHEET
+73 LDP
-79 VLTALNT
+79 V
-86 AMTSAQTLIQKS
+86 
-98 NDSAVSADDR
+98 
-108 LAIASE
+108 
-114 LEGLQKQMFDLMNS
+114 
-128 KNSQG
+128 
-133 EFIFGGNQSKT
+133 
-144 QPFIKDASGNYL
+144 
-156 FQGDTGQRA
+156 QRA

-207 HASLIGVLQGAIPR
+207 HASLIGVLQGAVPR

-519 LAIIAIVL
+519 LTIIAIVL

>member
-1 MRITTNMVYSRNIT
+1 M
-15 SLNNANERLSTAY
+15 
-28 EQLQSGDKFKTS
+28 KKT
-40 GEDPSG
+40 
-46 MSQKMALTKEIDLFK
+46 
-61 QYGVNGSLLENS
+61 
-73 LGHEET
+73 
-79 VLTALNT
+79 
-86 AMTSAQTLIQKS
+86 QTLLNRHQLL
-98 NDSAVSADDR
+98 D
-108 LAIASE
+108 LAALQGW
-114 LEGLQKQMFDLMNS
+114 LEHNLD
-128 KNSQG
+128 
-133 EFIFGGNQSKT
+133 
-144 QPFIKDASGNYL
+144 PV
-156 FQGDTGQRA
+156 QRA

-178 IFDTLPTEQGAAL
+178 IFDTLPTADGAAL
-191 LSSLSA
+191 LSSLSS
-197 DVAGR
+197 DCAGR
-202 LLLRL
+202 LLMRL
-207 HASLIGVLQGAIPR
+207 HASIVSVLQGAMPR
-221 RDMLDILRRLG
+221 RDMLAILRRLG
-232 SSERTMLLSRF
+232 SSDRTMLLARF
-243 PEPAQSTFYSLLD
+243 PEQVQSTFYSLLD
-256 WPPESV
+256 WPTESV
-262 GANMRHEFLAISD
+262 GANMRHEFLAIGD
-275 QQTVGSA
+275 QETVGSA

-296 QNLYVVNAEHR
+296 QNLYVVNNDHR
-307 LLGSIALKS
+307 LLGSISLKS
-316 LLIADPQLPVSD
+316 LLIADPQLPVSE
-328 LMDRDT
+328 LMDRET

-342 QEMAARLLIDRDIS
+342 QELAARLLIDRDIS
-356 TLPVEEKGKLVGI
+356 TLPVEDQGKLVGI

-465 VRAMAVGEVSMRNL
+465 VRAMAVGEVSLRNL
-479 GTVLKKELS
+479 GTVLKKEIS
-488 TGLLISAAIAVAA
+488 TGLLISAAIALAA
-501 WIRAWSLG
+501 WVRAWSLG
-509 VGPEIGMVVT
+509 VGPQIGMVVT
-519 LAIIAIVL
+519 LTIIAIVL

-533 SIIPMVLRRFR
+533 SVIPMVLRRFR

-564 IIYFEMAK
+564 IIYFEIAK
-572 WLLPELQ
+572 LLLPELQ

>member
-1 MRITTNMVYSRNIT
+1 M
-15 SLNNANERLSTAY
+15 
-28 EQLQSGDKFKTS
+28 KKT
-40 GEDPSG
+40 
-46 MSQKMALTKEIDLFK
+46 
-61 QYGVNGSLLENS
+61 
-73 LGHEET
+73 
-79 VLTALNT
+79 
-86 AMTSAQTLIQKS
+86 QTLLNRHQLL
-98 NDSAVSADDR
+98 D
-108 LAIASE
+108 LAALQGW
-114 LEGLQKQMFDLMNS
+114 LEHNLD
-128 KNSQG
+128 
-133 EFIFGGNQSKT
+133 
-144 QPFIKDASGNYL
+144 PV
-156 FQGDTGQRA
+156 QRA

-178 IFDTLPTEQGAAL
+178 IFDTLPTADGAAL

-197 DVAGR
+197 DCAGR
-202 LLLRL
+202 LLMRL
-207 HASLIGVLQGAIPR
+207 HASIVSVLQGAMPR
-221 RDMLDILRRLG
+221 RDMLAILRRLG
-232 SSERTMLLSRF
+232 SSDRTMLLARF
-243 PEPAQSTFYSLLD
+243 PEQVQSTFYSLLD
-256 WPPESV
+256 WPTESV
-262 GANMRHEFLAISD
+262 GANMRHEFLAIGD
-275 QQTVGSA
+275 QETVGSA

-296 QNLYVVNAEHR
+296 QNLYVVNNDQR
-307 LLGSIALKS
+307 LLGSISLKS
-316 LLIADPQLPVSD
+316 LLIADPQLPVSE
-328 LMDRDT
+328 LMDRET

-342 QEMAARLLIDRDIS
+342 QELAARLLIDRDIS
-356 TLPVEEKGKLVGI
+356 TLPVEDQGKLVGI

-465 VRAMAVGEVSMRNL
+465 VRAMAVGEVSLRNL
-479 GTVLKKELS
+479 GTVLKKEIS
-488 TGLLISAAIAVAA
+488 TGLLISAAIALAA
-501 WIRAWSLG
+501 WVRAWSLG
-509 VGPEIGMVVT
+509 VGPQIGMVVT
-519 LAIIAIVL
+519 LTIIAIVL

-533 SIIPMVLRRFR
+533 SVIPMVLRRFR

-564 IIYFEMAK
+564 IIYFEIAK
-572 WLLPELQ
+572 LLLPELQ